1 MTKGDKGYMGTVTIC
16 GIPYKVILTED
27 VFDATDR
34 HLGQID
40 YVKCE
45 IRVNKELKGEALKET
60 IAHEI
65 VHGMLFH
72 LGYSSESQNEQLV
85 QALGNAINQTFDI
98 KEL

>member
-1 MTKGDKGYMGTVTIC
+1 MNIVTIC

-40 YVKCE
+40 YIKCE
-45 IRVNKELKGEALKET
+45 IRANKELKDEALKET
-60 IAHEI
+60 ITHEI
-65 VHGMLFH
+65 
-72 LGYSSESQNEQLV
+72 V
-85 QALGNAINQTFDI
+85 QALGNAINQTFEI

>member
-1 MTKGDKGYMGTVTIC
+1 MGTVTIC
-16 GIPYKVILTED
+16 GTPYKVILTKD

-45 IRVNKELKGEALKET
+45 IRVNDELNGEALKET
-60 IAHEI
+60 ISHEI

-85 QALGNAINQTFDI
+85 QALGNAINQTFKI

>member
-1 MTKGDKGYMGTVTIC
+1 MNKVTIC
-16 GIPYKVILTED
+16 GVPYKIILTED
-27 VFDATDR
+27 LFNATDR

-45 IRVNKELKGEALKET
+45 IRVNKELNGEALKET
-60 IAHEI
+60 LAHEI

-72 LGYSSESQNEQLV
+72 LGYSRESQNEQFV
-85 QALGNAINQTFDI
+85 QALGNAINQTFKI